1 MRTGRSRSWA
11 LIIMAALTLVACADS
26 RSRAASGAAATTLPS
41 EVYGG
46 GAGEVPNWDEPLA
59 DGVPVPS
66 EAAAAELLPFSPI
79 VPEGISPPP
88 IIVVTDP
95 AGTPESDR
103 VMALIYTHL
112 GHGRFWIIESVSQA
126 TEAKFQSIV
135 DNCADPT
142 SGCASK
148 ASLVEI
154 RDGITALLLEGPVTT
169 ALQWQDEGV
178 TFDILGPFET
188 FTAEEAMSLANE
200 V

>member
-1 MRTGRSRSWA
+1 MA
-11 LIIMAALTLVACADS
+11 LFFVAALTLVSCAD
-26 RSRAASGAAATTLPS
+26 RAGSGAGAMPPPS
-41 EVYGG
+41 DVYG

-59 DGVPVPS
+59 DDVPVPS

-88 IIVVTDP
+88 LIVVTDP

-103 VMALIYTHL
+103 VMALIYTHIE
-112 GHGRFWIIESVSQA
+112 HGRFWIIEGVSQA

-188 FTAEEAMSLANE
+188 FTAEEALSLANE
-200 V
+200 L